1 MSIANPTVDPVHV
14 VQALVDTLLDVFDA
28 TRDLYETL
36 TVKEQR
42 DYEQNLRSKGYPA
55 SRRIEYVKD
64 ERLGSDE
71 AIVTDKAVVTR
82 QFDIGYQ
89 TIGVEFAEG
98 DGPTLASR
106 SNNLYCVYAYD
117 LQRSPTQQ
125 LSSSITSDRDP
136 YCPHCKGA
144 LHLSPGKAWEISKW
158 AGDTERTFQVQNR
171 FVVKCH
177 RDGPDGQYCC
187 VICSKYAESDTVC
200 GDVKALIKHL
210 SDDHDV
216 RELKHEEDIVE
227 VIEQPGSRRDSGL
240 GFASSKGSRRSASL
254 ASGRRRKSL
263 PAYDREVD
271 VFDVRSSR
279 R

>member
-1 MSIANPTVDPVHV
+1 MIV
-14 VQALVDTLLDVFDA
+14 V
-28 TRDLYETL
+28 
-36 TVKEQR
+36 
-42 DYEQNLRSKGYPA
+42 G
-55 SRRIEYVKD
+55 
-64 ERLGSDE
+64 
-71 AIVTDKAVVTR
+71 
-82 QFDIGYQ
+82 
-89 TIGVEFAEG
+89 
-98 DGPTLASR
+98 
-106 SNNLYCVYAYD
+106 
-117 LQRSPTQQ
+117 
-125 LSSSITSDRDP
+125 
-136 YCPHCKGA
+136 
-144 LHLSPGKAWEISKW
+144 WEISKW